1 MLVPLLE
8 APADTGHA
16 NRSQLLADRACSDP
30 SARKQLRGRGI
41 EYIFPERCDEIA
53 RRQAKGAAGGHGRPS
68 TPAPQGCATSSS
80 PRVRA
85 RVSAVSP
92 SAPPRSHRNIR
103 EVTDD
108 LAPEGEKDQGVT
120 STLDSGTTTAG
131 SAASAIGAEPAEAS
145 KGGVASSPA
154 QRPTRLGPRGAAGQI
169 RTARIR
175 ASAISSCPSCG
186 RRVVSVGALLV
197 VSG

>member
-1 MLVPLLE
+1 MG

-16 NRSQLLADRACSDP
+16 NRFQLLADRACSDP
-30 SARKQLRGRGI
+30 SGRKQLRGKGI
-41 EYIFPERCDEIA
+41 KYTYPEWCDQIA

-80 PRVRA
+80 PRVRP

-108 LAPEGEKDQGVT
+108 LAPEGEKNQGV
-120 STLDSGTTTAG
+120 SSILDSGTTTAG
-131 SAASAIGAEPAEAS
+131 SAASAIGATGAEPAEAS
-145 KGGVASSPA
+145 TGGVARPSA
-154 QRPTRLGPRGAAGQI
+154 QRPARRGPRGAVGQI
-169 RTARIR
+169 RTARTR

-186 RRVVSVGALLV
+186 RRVVSAGPLLV
-197 VSG
+197 VPG